1 MRFPALTSC
10 LPRLEGIAWRAT
22 SSRSIAAGVTI
33 MPLKSAGTPSSA
45 MSCSARFR
53 HHLAADTD
61 HDQPEDGQGRCLP
74 KRLPLFL
81 ALSHSFGEEKLPV
94 ARDANQVHHCTDKGQ
109 EQNHPCPSWGEGPS
123 KLRPESSGL
132 AANRART
139 PCGSRTARGKS
150 REAPP
155 RATQT
160 RKMAPPK
167 MVPRVTG
174 AAPRP
179 LAANPTAIFL
189 ASKPERTA
197 PTAKAE
203 KRSNC
208 ARLTSPSR
216 SRSVA
221 NTARMAPTTKNHE
234 CAKQRHLIP
243 TCVLSTK
250 YERMKRG

>member
-109 EQNHPCPSWGEGPS
+109 EQNHPCPSWGEG
-123 KLRPESSGL
+123 
-132 AANRART
+132 
-139 PCGSRTARGKS
+139 
-150 REAPP
+150 
-155 RATQT
+155 
-160 RKMAPPK
+160 
-167 MVPRVTG
+167 
-174 AAPRP
+174 
-179 LAANPTAIFL
+179 
-189 ASKPERTA
+189 
-197 PTAKAE
+197 
-203 KRSNC
+203 
-208 ARLTSPSR
+208 
-216 SRSVA
+216 
-221 NTARMAPTTKNHE
+221 
-234 CAKQRHLIP
+234 AKQAKTGEQWTGCEQGKNAMRKSD
-243 TCVLSTK
+243 C
-250 YERMKRG
+250 ERKEQGNSAKGHTNQEDGSPKDGSKSDRCCSSPASC